1 MAEKQLRRPTKPMML
16 AVNASIAGKKKD
28 VDELAKEHKLDRDE
42 VEQRVKLRE
51 GRPYSFTN
59 RRRGKKVKK
68 KAAKPIAAPAD
79 ILSMIDGRTKIL
91 TLLEIDARVNEL
103 LSKKTE
109 EDVARVRSSLRK
121 VEKLEREL
129 KEARATLG
137 Q

>member
-1 MAEKQLRRPTKPMML
+1 MAEQKLRRPTKPMMV
-16 AVNASIAGKKKD
+16 AVNASIAGKKKE
-28 VDELAKEHKLDRDE
+28 VDTLVRENRLSRSELL
-42 VEQRVKLRE
+42 QRLKLRN
-51 GRPYSFTN
+51 GQAYDFARKSK
-59 RRRGKKVKK
+59 RK
-68 KAAKPIAAPAD
+68 KARRKAVKPVVTAVD
-79 ILSMIDGRTKIL
+79 VLSMIDGRTKIL